1 MREVSPFFQAL
12 IALARLEY
20 GDALDYTEA
29 CEFDDRAEAAA
40 ALCEAGAVRKR
51 ATKDAKTGKVLAWTY
66 SVDSQQHKRGEKLF
80 YHVEPSGVP
89 SCECRDW
96 QYRMR
101 NRFAILE
108 RWGNQS
114 IVLPLVV
121 PCKHLTALRWMLALE
136 AAFPS
141 IQIEDEQDTKNEC
154 LMQALS

>member
-1 MREVSPFFQAL
+1 MPEVSPVFQML

-29 CEFDDRAEAAA
+29 SQYDDRAEAAA

-51 ATKDAKTGKVLAWTY
+51 ATRDARTGKVLAWTY
-66 SVDSQQHKRGEKLF
+66 SVDSQQHKYGERLF

-101 NRFAILE
+101 SRFAVLE
-108 RWGNQS
+108 KWGSQS
-114 IVLPLVV
+114 IVLPICV
-121 PCKHLTALRWMLALE
+121 PCKHQMALRWMLALE

-141 IQIEDEQDTKNEC
+141 IEIEDEIEAKNEC